1 MNIKIISKK
10 NMEHNYEMNS
20 KTMKLDTNPKNL
32 QIVFEMILEIISK
45 VKLQYN
51 VEMQNE
57 ALNSKTNN

>member
-1 MNIKIISKK
+1 MNLKTISQK
-10 NMEHNYEMNS
+10 NMGDNYEMNV

-32 QIVFEMILEIISK
+32 QMVFEMILEIISK

-51 VEMQNE
+51 IEMQNE